1 MSTRFKNPR
10 AKFLRNVACLTLVSA
25 AAAGCS
31 EGAARFV
38 DPLFTASVPQQPQ
51 QVSQLGGAAQV
62 ASVAS
67 RVRQNVP
74 QRLDVQQPQFAQRDA
89 FNAKALS
96 RQAVS
101 KAGFSQ
107 PLNAQ
112 PQQAALNGQ
121 YSNFPARPTL
131 TQQTISQ
138 PSTIARQSLPP
149 VQQVPQSST
158 LASTPNNGGRLTLE
172 QAQAI
177 NDPESIPQN
186 QQVAQLDNQLASA
199 QTQPSTGFGAPQ
211 QSFEVGTEWTRK
223 YSPIPTESPTPKVS
237 AAPSGSGP
245 KAYTPPQ
252 GVYTADVDRLST
264 SSVTKFAEPKVIRSS
279 IATSPTRQVI
289 RSQPVQVDPQVTASV
304 PARPLQ
310 QPTSNNGWSNTGGTY
325 VALKSGET
333 LYSLSRRYGVPVDAI
348 SKSNGIT
355 NPSTVRV
362 GQRIL
367 IPTYVYA
374 PNVGVSA
381 PDANKHVANAANQA
395 PRPQTVRASVGSVDP
410 ITTASTVPAR
420 PLPPKVATNGQAF
433 GAHTVQSGD
442 TLSKIGR
449 IHGTSVTS
457 IKAANGITDGNVIKI
472 GQVLSVPGS
481 KHAAAKANAQQS
493 VAALPRLDRTIT
505 GSVTSQPLPPKVV
518 SSNHVVAAVPRSRPN
533 YTAAQTVASR
543 STTGQPQAN
552 PARQVAQAGASN
564 QQVAR
569 NVTPVIDPITTSSS
583 KKPTATSSS
592 GFKWPVRGDVVGHF
606 GQKNAGINIAVPEG
620 TPVRAAAAGE
630 VIYAANGLADYGQLV
645 LVRHSNGFVTAY
657 AHNKSLLVRRGDRV
671 RQGQVVAKS
680 GKSGAVSSPQVHF
693 EIREGKTPVNPMSY
707 LAS

>member
-1 MSTRFKNPR
+1 MSTRFRNPR

-51 QVSQLGGAAQV
+51 QISQLGGVTQV

-74 QRLDVQQPQFAQRDA
+74 QRLDVPQPQFAQKDA
-89 FNAKALS
+89 FNARNLS
-96 RQAVS
+96 RGVVS
-101 KAGFSQ
+101 QVGVPQ
-107 PLNAQ
+107 RLGAQ
-112 PQQAALNGQ
+112 PQQVALNQQ
-121 YSNFPARPTL
+121 YPNFPSRPTL

-138 PSTIARQSLPP
+138 PSAIARQSLPP

-177 NDPESIPQN
+177 NDPEGASLN
-186 QQVAQLDNQLASA
+186 TQLASA
-199 QTQPSTGFGAPQ
+199 QTQTTTDFGASQ
-211 QSFEVGTEWTRK
+211 QTFAAGTEWTRK
-223 YSPIPTESPTPKVS
+223 YSPIPTESPTPKLS
-237 AAPSGSGP
+237 ATPTGEGP

-279 IATSPTRQVI
+279 IANSPTRQVI
-289 RSQPVQVDPQVTASV
+289 RSQPTRVDPQVTASV
-304 PARPLQ
+304 PARSLPQ
-310 QPTSNNGWSNTGGTY
+310 AQASNNGWSNTGGTY

-348 SKSNGIT
+348 TSSNGIT
-355 NPSTVRV
+355 NPSSVQV

-381 PDANKHVANAANQA
+381 PDANKHVANASSAA
-395 PRPQTVRASVGSVDP
+395 SRPQTVSATIDP
-410 ITTASTVPAR
+410 ITTSSTAPTR
-420 PLPPKVATNGQAF
+420 PLPPKVVSNGQAF
-433 GAHTVQSGD
+433 GAHTVQAGD
-442 TLSKIGR
+442 TLSKVGR
-449 IHGTSVTS
+449 LHGASVAS

-481 KHAAAKANAQQS
+481 KHAAATTSAKQS
-493 VAALPRLDRTIT
+493 VAALPVLDRTVT
-505 GSVTSQPLPPKVV
+505 GSVPSQPLPPR
-518 SSNHVVAAVPRSRPN
+518 VVASKHVAAALPRSRPN
-533 YTAAQTVASR
+533 YTPTQTVAGR
-543 STTGQPQAN
+543 SNTGQPQAN
-552 PARQVAQAGASN
+552 PSRN

-569 NVTPVIDPITTSSS
+569 NVTPVVDPITTSSS
-583 KKPTATSSS
+583 KKPIVVAQS

-606 GQKNAGINIAVPEG
+606 GKKNAGINIAVPEG
-620 TPVRAAAAGE
+620 TPVRAAAGGE
-630 VIYAANGLADYGQLV
+630 VIYASNGLADYGQLV

-680 GKSGAVSSPQVHF
+680 GQSGAVSSPQVHF
-693 EIREGKTPVNPMSY
+693 EIREGKIPVNPMSF
-707 LAS
+707 LSE

>member
-51 QVSQLGGAAQV
+51 QVSQLGGVAQV
-62 ASVAS
+62 PAVAS
-67 RVRQNVP
+67 RIRQNVP
-74 QRLDVQQPQFAQRDA
+74 QRLDVQQPQFVQQDA
-89 FNAKALS
+89 FNAKNLS
-96 RQAVS
+96 RQANS
-101 KAGFSQ
+101 TFR
-107 PLNAQ
+107 NAQ
-112 PQQAALNGQ
+112 PQQVALNQQ
-121 YSNFPARPTL
+121 YPDFPARPTL
-131 TQQTISQ
+131 TQQTVSQ
-138 PSTIARQSLPP
+138 PNTIARQSLPP

-177 NDPESIPQN
+177 NDPESVPQIG
-186 QQVAQLDNQLASA
+186 QVSAPNDQFAAA
-199 QTQPSTGFGAPQ
+199 QTQASPSVGAPQ
-211 QSFEVGTEWTRK
+211 QSFEVGTEWTRQ
-223 YSPIPTESPTPKVS
+223 YSPIPTESPAPKLS
-237 AAPSGSGP
+237 AAPAGQGP

-264 SSVTKFAEPKVIRSS
+264 SSVAKFAEPKVIRSS
-279 IATSPTRQVI
+279 IGSSPTKQVI
-289 RSQPVQVDPQVTASV
+289 RNQPVQIDRQVTASV
-304 PARPLQ
+304 PARPQ
-310 QPTSNNGWSNTGGTY
+310 QQAQRSNNGWSNAGGTY
-325 VALKSGET
+325 VNLKSGET

-348 SKSNGIT
+348 SSSNGIT

-381 PDANKHVANAANQA
+381 PDANKHVANASRQA
-395 PRPQTVRASVGSVDP
+395 LPPQTISASIDP
-410 ITTASTVPAR
+410 ITTSSTAPKR
-420 PLPPKVATNGQAF
+420 PLPPKVVSNGQAF
-433 GAHTVQSGD
+433 GAHTVQAGD

-449 IHGTSVTS
+449 LHGASVAS

-481 KHAAAKANAQQS
+481 KHAAATASAKQS
-493 VAALPRLDRTIT
+493 VAALPVLDRTVT
-505 GSVTSQPLPPKVV
+505 GSVPSQPLPPKIV
-518 SSNHVVAAVPRSRPN
+518 SNNRVVAAVPRSRPN
-533 YTAAQTVASR
+533 FTPAQTVAGR
-543 STTGQPQAN
+543 SNTGQPQAN
-552 PARQVAQAGASN
+552 PTRN

-569 NVTPVIDPITTSSS
+569 NVTPAIDPITTSSS

-592 GFKWPVRGDVVGHF
+592 GFKWPVRGDVIGHF

-620 TPVRAAAAGE
+620 TPVRAADAGE

-657 AHNKSLLVRRGDRV
+657 AHNKSLLVKRGDRV

-693 EIREGKTPVNPMSY
+693 EIREGKTPVNPMSH
-707 LAS
+707 LAG